1 MNVIDEIIKVS
12 YEDAKKV
19 AQQLA
24 KEEGILAGDSSG
36 AAAWAALEVARRAEN
51 KNKMIVVVLPS
62 TGERYLTTDLFQQ

>member
-1 MNVIDEIIKVS
+1 MNVIDEIIQVS

-24 KEEGILAGDSSG
+24 KEEGILAGVSSG
-36 AAAWAALEVARRAEN
+36 AATWAALEVARRTEN